1 MSAGSP
7 SAAEGYQAK
16 RVDGESA
23 VARAPMK
30 VRASHSSGSAYQSN
44 LLPASDGVAGRDQ
57 SFAQVEISG
66 DDTTSVI
73 DVHDIAGEKES
84 VHQRDHTAVS
94 REYRRADRALEIDA
108 EVTARHSAV
117 EYPSGAES
125 AGDT

>member
-7 SAAEGYQAK
+7 SAAEVYQAK

-30 VRASHSSGSAYQSN
+30 VGPCDSACSAYQSN
-44 LLPASDGVAGRDQ
+44 LLAASDGVAGRDE
-57 SFAQVEISG
+57 SSAQVEISG
-66 DDTTSVI
+66 DDTAPVI
-73 DVHDIAGEKES
+73 DVHDVAGEKES

-94 REYRRADRALEIDA
+94 CEYRRADRALEIDA
-108 EVTARHSAV
+108 EVTARHPAV
-117 EYPSGAES
+117 EYPSGAEA